1 MGDEEFTCRAINDY
15 YASVTD
21 ELDLKEGQDY
31 TIMQTSPSGWWYAVN
46 ADGEDGWVPS
56 NYLERLDGGGG
67 GGPQPAADPEPE
79 QQQQQDMG
87 QQQQYNQQQEMQQQ
101 QQQQQQQQYDM
112 QQQQQQQQAPPQQE
126 QQQYQQPMQQQQQ
139 QQAYQQP
146 PQQQQ
151 QQMQPQNAQQM
162 QQQQQNMGFSTGVPL
177 AHGSVDDGAP
187 DKPITE
193 WSVQEVLN
201 YLKGVV
207 GVQNRNDFKLTQAC
221 RYLTQLATDND
232 QCVEILQ
239 CEGLDTVFRIMQDTA
254 GDVAIQMS
262 TCAAVVVVCANPAS
276 KQYPA
281 KVNGIYQIS
290 AGITANLNYQP
301 FVVLAFNAV
310 CNFCHDHN
318 IHRAMALDTDVV
330 DQIIKGM
337 DHHRGRDDGYRVH
350 QAGCLALRNV
360 AADPTGQAAVGP
372 AGVKAIT
379 DGMEEYRNMREV
391 VEGSMGVLCN
401 LCALPANGESF
412 VMNGGLQLLDSLYSD
427 PESGDNVR
435 LASASV
441 LHNLAANPDTALL
454 LSSDEGIDLLVK
466 IIRKAPVDSPLFLNT
481 LKVLAAL
488 LFKLPNDNKP
498 AGNKKPEVM
507 KRIIQKGLLATLN
520 EAVKY
525 ESKELQEMSA
535 TLMIV
540 IAQTEPKLAQMLAD
554 ADSPAQLVNMCMNDP
569 SPQAQHCSV
578 AIWFHVCDAFQNQ
591 ARLIENGIIAFL
603 TSDWYMKPTT
613 KDDTIRIGCGVYIK
627 LCSNVRNAAA
637 FSQYKPA
644 VIEFC
649 NYCRQNK
656 PQVADLCNAIE
667 SSMKQM
673 DPMQNSQMH
682 VQETYNR
689 QPNHQPQQAQ
699 QQQQQQGYG
708 QQQQQQQG
716 YGQPQAQAQQQPQQ
730 YNNQQPSY
738 SEVKQVKKDSVVQDN
753 SGYGQPQMQEAQGV
767 NPSGGGV
774 PDVGGDKTLDEV
786 RKMNV
791 PNKEAYLADSEFEK
805 VFKMSKQQFYQL
817 RPWKQK
823 NLKKANNLF

>member
-1 MGDEEFTCRAINDY
+1 MAEEEFRCRAINDY

-21 ELDLKEGQDY
+21 ELDLKEGAEY

-46 ADGEDGWVPS
+46 EDGEDGWVPS
-56 NYLERLDGGGG
+56 NYLERTDGGAMPG
-67 GGPQPAADPEPE
+67 AD
-79 QQQQQDMG
+79 DADD
-87 QQQQYNQQQEMQQQ
+87 QQQ
-101 QQQQQQQQYDM
+101 QQQQQQEYLA
-112 QQQQQQQQAPPQQE
+112 QQQQQAQQQSQPQQPA
-126 QQQYQQPMQQQQQ
+126 QNS
-139 QQAYQQP
+139 
-146 PQQQQ
+146 
-151 QQMQPQNAQQM
+151 QQMQEAQANAGYQT
-162 QQQQQNMGFSTGVPL
+162 NVPL
-177 AHGSVDDGAP
+177 AHGMGDGAP

-193 WSVQEVLN
+193 WSVQEALN
-201 YLKGVV
+201 YLKSVV
-207 GVQNRNDFKLTQAC
+207 GVKNRNDFKLTQAC
-221 RYLTQLATDND
+221 RYLTQLATDNN

-239 CEGLDTVFRIMQDTA
+239 YEGLDTVFQIMADTA

-262 TCAAVVVVCANPAS
+262 TCAAVVVICANPAA
-276 KQYPA
+276 KQFPA
-281 KVNGIYQIS
+281 KVNGIYQIA
-290 AGITANLNYQP
+290 AGIQSNLSYQP

-318 IHRAMALDTDVV
+318 IHRAMTLDTDVV
-330 DQIIKGM
+330 TQVIAGM
-337 DHHRGRDDGYRVH
+337 DYHRGRDEGYRVH
-350 QAGCLALRNV
+350 QAGCLALRNI
-360 AADPTGQAAVGP
+360 AADPKGQAAVGP
-372 AGVKAIT
+372 QGVKAIT

-401 LCALPANGESF
+401 LCALPGNGESF
-412 VMNGGLQLLDSLYSD
+412 VMNGGLQLLDTLYSD

-507 KRIIQKGLLATLN
+507 KRIIGKGLLATLN

-525 ESKELQEMSA
+525 DSKELQEMSA

-540 IAQTEPKLAQMLAD
+540 IAQTSPKLAQELAD
-554 ADSPAQLVNMCMNDP
+554 ADSPAQLINMCMNDP
-569 SPQAQHCSV
+569 TPQAQHCSV

-591 ARLIENGIIAFL
+591 ARLLENGIIAFL
-603 TSDWYMKPTT
+603 TSDWYKNPGT
-613 KDDTIRIGCGVYIK
+613 KEDTIRIGCGVYIK

-637 FSQYKPA
+637 FSQYREK

-649 NYCRQNK
+649 NFCRQNK

-673 DPMQNSQMH
+673 DPMQGATML
-682 VQETYNR
+682 VQEDYQK
-689 QPNHQPQQAQ
+689 QPNQNRPPQ
-699 QQQQQQGYG
+699 QQQQQQQQQQAPP
-708 QQQQQQQG
+708 QQQQQQQ
-716 YGQPQAQAQQQPQQ
+716 Q
-730 YNNQQPSY
+730 
-738 SEVKQVKKDSVVQDN
+738 VKQVKRESVVQDQG
-753 SGYGQPQMQEAQGV
+753 GYGQPQMNEPQPV

-774 PDVGGDKTLDEV
+774 PDVGQTMSFEEV
-786 RKMNV
+786 KKLNV
-791 PNKEAYLADSEFEK
+791 PNKEAYIDDNEFQQI
-805 VFKMSKQQFYQL
+805 FGMDKQQFYTL

-823 NLKKANNLF
+823 NLKKSKGLF

>member
-1 MGDEEFTCRAINDY
+1 MGDEEFRCRAINDY

-21 ELDLKEGQDY
+21 ELDLKEGQEY

-56 NYLERLDGGGG
+56 NYLERIDGGGDDGGGG
-67 GGPQPAADPEPE
+67 GGGGGFEDNNYQQPDE
-79 QQQQQDMG
+79 QQQQQQDAYLQ
-87 QQQQYNQQQEMQQQ
+87 QQQQYQQEEPP
-101 QQQQQQQQYDM
+101 QQQQQQQY
-112 QQQQQQQQAPPQQE
+112 QAPPQQ
-126 QQQYQQPMQQQQQ
+126 QNNAQGMQQAQ
-139 QQAYQQP
+139 
-146 PQQQQ
+146 
-151 QQMQPQNAQQM
+151 QNA
-162 QQQQQNMGFSTGVPL
+162 GFATGVPL
-177 AHGSVDDGAP
+177 AHGAVEDGAP

-193 WSVQEVLN
+193 WSVQETVG

-207 GVQNRNDFKLTQAC
+207 GVKNRNDFKLTQAC

-239 CEGLDTVFRIMQDTA
+239 YEGLDTVFRIMQDTA

-262 TCAAVVVVCANPAS
+262 TCAAIVVICANPAS

-281 KVNGIYQIS
+281 KVNGVYQIS
-290 AGITANLNYQP
+290 ASLQSNMNYQP
-301 FVVLAFNAV
+301 FVVLAFNGV

-318 IHRAMALDTDVV
+318 IHRAMALDTDIV
-330 DQIIKGM
+330 DQIIAGM
-337 DHHRGRDDGYRVH
+337 DTHRGRDEGYRVH
-350 QAGCLALRNV
+350 QAGCLALRNI
-360 AADPTGQAAVGP
+360 AADPKGQAAVGP
-372 AGVKAIT
+372 KGVKAIT

-412 VMNGGLQLLDSLYSD
+412 VMNGGLQLLDQLYSD

-525 ESKELQEMSA
+525 DSKELQEMSA

-540 IAQTEPKLAQMLAD
+540 IAQTSPKLAQELAD
-554 ADSPAQLVNMCMNDP
+554 ADSPAQLVNMCMNNP
-569 SPQAQHCSV
+569 TPQAQHCSV

-603 TSDWYMKPTT
+603 TSDWYQNPNT

-637 FSQYKPA
+637 FSQYRDK

-649 NYCRQNK
+649 NFCRQNK

-673 DPMQNSQMH
+673 DPMQNASMM
-682 VQETYNR
+682 VQEDYQR
-689 QPNHQPQQAQ
+689 QANPYAQ
-699 QQQQQQGYG
+699 QQQQQQQQPP
-708 QQQQQQQG
+708 QQQQQQQQ
-716 YGQPQAQAQQQPQQ
+716 YQQPPQQQQQQQYQPPQQ
-730 YNNQQPSY
+730 QM
-738 SEVKQVKKDSVVQDN
+738 KQVKKDSVVQDQA
-753 SGYGQPQMQEAQGV
+753 GYGQPEVNQPQQV
-767 NPSGGGV
+767 NPQGGGV
-774 PDVGGDKTLDEV
+774 PDVGQTMSFEEV
-786 RKMNV
+786 KKLNV
-791 PNKEAYLADSEFEK
+791 PNKEAYIHDQEFQQI
-805 VFKMSKQQFYQL
+805 FGMTKQEFYQQ

-823 NLKKANNLF
+823 NIKKAKGLF

>member
-1 MGDEEFTCRAINDY
+1 
-15 YASVTD
+15 
-21 ELDLKEGQDY
+21 
-31 TIMQTSPSGWWYAVN
+31 
-46 ADGEDGWVPS
+46 
-56 NYLERLDGGGG
+56 
-67 GGPQPAADPEPE
+67 
-79 QQQQQDMG
+79 MG
-87 QQQQYNQQQEMQQQ
+87 QQQ
-101 QQQQQQQQYDM
+101 

-126 QQQYQQPMQQQQQ
+126 QQQQQ
-139 QQAYQQP
+139 YQQP

-151 QQMQPQNAQQM
+151 QQQQQPQQQNAQQM
-162 QQQQQNMGFSTGVPL
+162 QQQQAAMGYSVGVPL
-177 AHGSVDDGAP
+177 AHGSIADGAP

-290 AGITANLNYQP
+290 QGITANLNYQP

-330 DQIIKGM
+330 EQIIKGM

-360 AADPTGQAAVGP
+360 AADPKGQAAVGP
-372 AGVKAIT
+372 NGVKAIT

-540 IAQTEPKLAQMLAD
+540 IAQTEPKLAQALAD
-554 ADSPAQLVNMCMNDP
+554 ADSPAQLVNMCMNEP
-569 SPQAQHCSV
+569 SAQAQHCSV

-637 FSQYKPA
+637 FSQYKA
-644 VIEFC
+644 KVIEFC

-656 PQVADLCNAIE
+656 PAVADLCNAIE

-673 DPMQNSQMH
+673 DGGMGQMH
-682 VQETYNR
+682 VQETYNK
-689 QPNHQPQQAQ
+689 QPNQ
-699 QQQQQQGYG
+699 QQQQQQQQPP
-708 QQQQQQQG
+708 QQQQQQQA
-716 YGQPQAQAQQQPQQ
+716 PVQQQ
-730 YNNQQPSY
+730 
-738 SEVKQVKKDSVVQDN
+738 VKQVKKDSVVQDN
-753 SGYGQPQMQEAQGV
+753 NNYGQPVQQQAQGV
-767 NPSGGGV
+767 QGGQGGGLA
-774 PDVGGDKTLDEV
+774 DVGGNKSVEEA
-786 RKMNV
+786 RAMNV
-791 PNKEAYLADSEFEK
+791 PNKEAYLSDDAFQELFGMD
-805 VFKMSKQQFYQL
+805 KQAWAQL

-823 NLKKANNLF
+823 NLKKAKNMF